1 MEVPEEENIVF
12 FDGSS
17 IMRKHMCAFVN
28 VCARRRALF
37 GFEEFTFEREMT
49 FKIFLRETA
58 RAMIGDDKLRNRF
71 GTKAP
76 GDASRDVSGVSFS
89 SIER

>member
-1 MEVPEEENIVF
+1 MC
-12 FDGSS
+12 
-17 IMRKHMCAFVN
+17 KHMCAFVS
-28 VCARRRALF
+28 VRALF

-71 GTKAP
+71 GTKAH

>member
-1 MEVPEEENIVF
+1 V
-12 FDGSS
+12 
-17 IMRKHMCAFVN
+17 R

-37 GFEEFTFEREMT
+37 GFEEFTFEREIT
-49 FKIFLRETA
+49 FENFSIRETA
-58 RAMIGDDKLRNRF
+58 RATIGDDKLRNRF

-89 SIER
+89 SIKRVFLRVI